1 MAVLFLTEQYMR
13 LSLFIRDF
21 RP

>member
-1 MAVLFLTEQYMR
+1 MAVLLLTEQYMR